1 MQLSLANLYLRLKR
15 MPDFYKH
22 KWIDNTKNQDL
33 LLQLSE
39 LINVNP
45 IVLQVILNRGFS
57 TKEQIENFLHP
68 SIKQVTQEFCPK
80 QIVKALDRVA
90 AAIKNKEK
98 ICVFGDYDADGVT
111 GTVLLVEGLRHLGGD
126 ISYYVP
132 LRYSEGYGMNP
143 DAVRLL
149 HKQGIQLIVTVDCG
163 ISNYDEIVLAKELG
177 IDVVVTD
184 HHTPPENLPP
194 AVALINPKL
203 EHKDDNTLLA
213 GVGVAYKF
221 LDKLFLKI
229 RKSSLMTSKQ
239 YIELVAIGTITDVV
253 PLLGENR
260 VFVTEGLKKL
270 NGQKSLGL
278 QYLLEKMG
286 FKSKVDSFT
295 IGFGI
300 GPRLNAAGRL
310 DSAKVAIDLLKTKS
324 VKEAKALSEELH
336 QLNEKRK
343 IEGNTIHSQSVAIVE
358 KDQSLLNKKVL
369 VLSSDKWE
377 AGVIG
382 IVASQLAKKYERP
395 VALISFKGNVA
406 RGSIRSF
413 ANVDIFSALEG
424 CKDLLMNFGGHKEAA
439 GFEIAKDKIADFKV
453 KYIDIIESQLSDQD
467 LKSEILIDR
476 ELLVSQ
482 INIET
487 IEALKVLEPYGE
499 ANREPIFITKGLT
512 PVDYECVG
520 KDKAHLRVLFEKVD
534 YVSMDDY
541 QTHELS
547 AIGFNMKEYKQIL
560 DNDTKFDV
568 VYNLAINDFYGKTEP
583 QLRILDIRPSK
594 E

>member
-1 MQLSLANLYLRLKR
+1 
-15 MPDFYKH
+15 MPNFYKH
-22 KWIDNTKNQDL
+22 KWIDNTKNENL
-33 LLQLSE
+33 LSQLSE
-39 LINVNP
+39 TIDVNP
-45 IVLQVILNRGFS
+45 IVLQIILNRGFS
-57 TKEQIENFLHP
+57 TKEQIEDFLYP
-68 SIKQVTQEFCPK
+68 SIKQVSKAFCPA
-80 QIVKALDRVA
+80 QIDKATDRVA
-90 AAIKNKEK
+90 VAISGKEK

-111 GTVLLVEGLRHLGGD
+111 GTVILVDALRQLGAD
-126 ISYYVP
+126 VSYYVP
-132 LRYSEGYGMNP
+132 LRYSEGYGMNVN
-143 DAVRLL
+143 AVRLL
-149 HKQGIQLIVTVDCG
+149 HEQGIQLIVTVDCG

-184 HHTPPENLPP
+184 HHTPPEKLPP
-194 AVALINPKL
+194 AIALVNPKL
-203 EHKDDNTLLA
+203 EHKDDNNFLA

-221 LDKLFLKI
+221 LDKLFLKM
-229 RKSSLMTSKQ
+229 KDSSLMLSKKHV
-239 YIELVAIGTITDVV
+239 ELVAIGTITDVV

-260 VFVTEGLKKL
+260 VFVKEGLKKL

-286 FKSKVDSFT
+286 FKDKLDSFT

-343 IEGNTIHSQSVAIVE
+343 IEGNTIHSQSVAMVE
-358 KDQSLLNKKVL
+358 KDATLLNSKVL

-382 IVASQLAKKYERP
+382 IVSSQLAKKYERP
-395 VALISFKGNVA
+395 VALISVKGEVA

-413 ANVDIFSALEG
+413 ANVDIFIALEG
-424 CKDLLMNFGGHKEAA
+424 CKELLLNYGGHKEAA
-439 GFEIAKDKIADFKV
+439 GFEIAKEKIADFKE
-453 KYIDIIESQLSDQD
+453 KYISILDSQLSEQD
-467 LKSEILIDR
+467 LKSEILIDK
-476 ELLVSQ
+476 ELTVGQ

-487 IEALKVLEPYGE
+487 IEDLKVLEPYGE

-534 YVSMDDY
+534 YISMDDY
-541 QTHELS
+541 QTQELS

-560 DNDTKFDV
+560 DNDTRFDV
-568 VYNLAINDFYGKTEP
+568 VYNLAINDYYGKQEP

>member
-1 MQLSLANLYLRLKR
+1 
-15 MPDFYKH
+15 MPDLYKH
-22 KWIDNTKNQDL
+22 KWIDNSKNQSL
-33 LLQLSE
+33 VPELSE
-39 LINVNP
+39 LLNVDQ
-45 IVLQVILNRGFS
+45 ILVQIILNRGFV
-57 TKEQIENFLHP
+57 TKEQIEGFLYP
-68 SIKQVTQEFCPK
+68 SIQQVTQEFCPK
-80 QIVKALDRVA
+80 NIEKATARVIS
-90 AAIKNKEK
+90 AINNKEK

-111 GTVLLVEGLRHLGGD
+111 GTVLLVDALRQLGGEV
-126 ISYYVP
+126 SYYVP
-132 LRYSEGYGMNP
+132 LRYTEGYGMNLS
-143 DAVRLL
+143 AVRLL
-149 HKQGIQLIVTVDCG
+149 HEQGIQLIVTVDCG

-184 HHTPPENLPP
+184 HHTPPVKLPP

-203 EHKDDNTLLA
+203 EHKDDNTFLA

-221 LDKLFLKI
+221 LDKLFLKFQNN
-229 RKSSLMTSKQ
+229 SLMMSKK

-286 FKSKVDSFT
+286 FQSKVDSFT

-324 VKEAKALSEELH
+324 KVEAKALSEELH
-336 QLNEKRK
+336 QLNERRK
-343 IEGNTIHSQSVAIVE
+343 IEGNAIHSQSVAMVE
-358 KDQSLLNKKVL
+358 KDHSLLNNKVL

-382 IVASQLAKKYERP
+382 IVSSQLAKKYERP
-395 VALISFKGNVA
+395 VVLISVKGEVA

-413 ANVDIFSALEG
+413 ANVDIFNALDG
-424 CKDLLMNFGGHKEAA
+424 CKEYLLNFGGHKEAA
-439 GFEIAKDKIADFKV
+439 GFEIAKENIADFKS
-453 KYIDIIESQLSDQD
+453 KYIAILDSQLSEQD
-467 LKSEILIDR
+467 LKSEILIDK
-476 ELLVSQ
+476 ELTVDQ
-482 INIET
+482 INVEMID
-487 IEALKVLEPYGE
+487 ALKVLEPYGE
-499 ANREPIFITKGLT
+499 ANREPIFITKGLS
-512 PVDYECVG
+512 PVDYGCVG
-520 KDKAHLRVLFEKVD
+520 KDKAHLRVLFEKID
-534 YVSMDDY
+534 SVSMDDY

-547 AIGFNMKEYKQIL
+547 AIGFNMSEYKQIL
-560 DNDTKFDV
+560 DNNTVFDV
-568 VYNLAINDFYGKTEP
+568 VYNLVVNDYYGKTEP
-583 QLRILDIRPSK
+583 QLRILDIRPSQ

>member
-1 MQLSLANLYLRLKR
+1 MPLNLANLYLRLKR
-15 MPDFYKH
+15 MPDLYKH
-22 KWIDNTKNQDL
+22 KWIDNSKNQSL
-33 LLQLSE
+33 VSE
-39 LINVNP
+39 LSDWFNVDP
-45 IVLQVILNRGFS
+45 IVLQVILNRGFTS
-57 TKEQIENFLHP
+57 KEQIEGFLHP
-68 SIKQVTQEFCPK
+68 AINQVTQNFCPK
-80 QIVKALDRVA
+80 QIGKATDRVIS
-90 AAIKNKEK
+90 AIKKKEK
-98 ICVFGDYDADGVT
+98 ICVYGDYDADGVT
-111 GTVLLVEGLRHLGGD
+111 GTVLIVDALRQLGGEV
-126 ISYYVP
+126 SYYVP
-132 LRYSEGYGMNP
+132 LRYSEGYGMNVT
-143 DAVRLL
+143 AVRLL
-149 HKQGIQLIVTVDCG
+149 HEQGVQLIVTVDCG
-163 ISNYDEIVLAKELG
+163 ISNYEEIALAKELG

-184 HHTPPENLPP
+184 HHTPPEKLPL

-203 EHKDDNTLLA
+203 EHKDDNTILA

-221 LDKLFLKI
+221 LDKLYNKFQNT
-229 RKSSLMTSKQ
+229 SLIMSKK

-286 FKSKVDSFT
+286 FTNKVDSFT

-324 VKEAKALSEELH
+324 IKEAKALSEQLH
-336 QLNEKRK
+336 QLNERRK
-343 IEGNTIHSQSVAIVE
+343 IEGNAIHSQSVAMVE
-358 KDQSLLNKKVL
+358 KDPSLLNNKVL

-382 IVASQLAKKYERP
+382 IVSSQLAKKYERP
-395 VALISFKGNVA
+395 VALISVKGEVA

-424 CKDLLMNFGGHKEAA
+424 CKEYLLNFGGHKEAA
-439 GFEIAKDKIADFKV
+439 GFEISKEKIVDFKM
-453 KYIDIIESQLSDQD
+453 KYIEILDSQLSEQD
-467 LKSEILIDR
+467 LKSEILIDK
-476 ELLVSQ
+476 ELTANQ
-482 INIET
+482 ITIET

-499 ANREPIFITKGLT
+499 ANREPIFVTKRLS

-520 KDKAHLRVLFEKVD
+520 KDKSHLRVLFEKVD
-534 YVSMDDY
+534 YISMDDY
-541 QTHELS
+541 QTCELS
-547 AIGFNMKEYKQIL
+547 AIGFNMSEYKQIL
-560 DNDTKFDV
+560 DSDTVFDV
-568 VYNLAINDFYGKTEP
+568 VYNLVINEYYGKQEP
-583 QLRILDIRPSK
+583 QLRILDIRPSQ